1 VRSGKRVRYIT
12 DRVSSCTWVPLA
24 VAMVSTLGL
33 YGPVLLGMAAD
44 WSRFPSQSHGFAVP
58 AIAAYLIWMRRGP
71 IASAA
76 PDGSRATVA
85 AGVAALIAALGA
97 LVIGSLTGET
107 FLARASLP
115 VALLGVALFVGGPG
129 VLRYAWIGLAYLF
142 FMVPLPYL
150 TLKTLTYQSRLFDA
164 SATAA
169 ALRALGVPVLQDGV
183 MLHLANMTL
192 EVADECSSVP
202 AIAALIALGVAYAQL
217 HPRPTWVK
225 VALALSAA
233 PLGLAANILRLILTS
248 LAAYA
253 LGPIALGNVIH
264 RFGGTTVFLAT
275 ILLLLLVDRVL
286 TPTGFVPTRGTARG
300 RG

>member
-1 VRSGKRVRYIT
+1 
-12 DRVSSCTWVPLA
+12 
-24 VAMVSTLGL
+24 L
-33 YGPVLLGMAAD
+33 YVPVLLGMVAD
-44 WSRFPSQSHGFAVP
+44 WSRFPTQSHGFAVP

-97 LVIGSLTGET
+97 LVIGSLAGET

-129 VLRYAWIGLAYLF
+129 VLRHAWIGLAYLF

-217 HPRPTWVK
+217 HPRPTWVR

-248 LAAYA
+248 LAAYT
-253 LGPIALGNVIH
+253 LGPIALSNVIH

-275 ILLLLLVDRVL
+275 ILLLLIVDRVL
-286 TPTGFVPTRGTARG
+286 TPLGPAPTPGAARARG
-300 RG
+300 

>member
-1 VRSGKRVRYIT
+1 
-12 DRVSSCTWVPLA
+12 
-24 VAMVSTLGL
+24 MVSTLAL
-33 YGPVLLGMAAD
+33 YVPVLLGMVAD

-97 LVIGSLTGET
+97 LVIGSLAGET

-115 VALLGVALFVGGPG
+115 VALLGVALFVGGLG
-129 VLRYAWIGLAYLF
+129 VLRHAWIGLAYLF

-150 TLKTLTYQSRLFDA
+150 ALKTLTYQSRLFDA
-164 SATAA
+164 STTAA

-217 HPRPTWVK
+217 HPRPTWVR
-225 VALALSAA
+225 VALALSTA

-248 LAAYA
+248 LAAYT
-253 LGPIALGNVIH
+253 LGPIALSNVIH

-286 TPTGFVPTRGTARG
+286 TPLSPAPTPGAARARG
-300 RG
+300 

>member
-1 VRSGKRVRYIT
+1 
-12 DRVSSCTWVPLA
+12 
-24 VAMVSTLGL
+24 MVSTLAL
-33 YGPVLLGMAAD
+33 YAPVLLGMAAD

-58 AIAAYLIWMRRGP
+58 AIAAYLIWVRRGP

-248 LAAYA
+248 LAAHT

-286 TPTGFVPTRGTARG
+286 TPTGLVPTRGTARG

>member
-1 VRSGKRVRYIT
+1 
-12 DRVSSCTWVPLA
+12 
-24 VAMVSTLGL
+24 MVSTLAL
-33 YGPVLLGMAAD
+33 YVPVLLGMAAD

-85 AGVAALIAALGA
+85 AGVAALIVALGA

-253 LGPIALGNVIH
+253 LGPISLGNVIH

-286 TPTGFVPTRGTARG
+286 TPTGLVPTGGTARG